1 MSLTSLPLKV
11 RLIKI
16 GAEKTPV
23 SKTLCIG
30 LRKLDQ
36 KSNFRDDD
44 TSKSAADWSFFVFL
58 AFNDVFNDS
67 FDPMHGFALINRGV
81 VND

>member
-1 MSLTSLPLKV
+1 MSLISLPLKV

-16 GAEKTPV
+16 GREKTPV
-23 SKTLCIG
+23 SNTLCID

-44 TSKSAADWSFFVFL
+44 TSKSAADWSFFVF
-58 AFNDVFNDS
+58 FSVQ
-67 FDPMHGFALINRGV
+67 
-81 VND
+81 